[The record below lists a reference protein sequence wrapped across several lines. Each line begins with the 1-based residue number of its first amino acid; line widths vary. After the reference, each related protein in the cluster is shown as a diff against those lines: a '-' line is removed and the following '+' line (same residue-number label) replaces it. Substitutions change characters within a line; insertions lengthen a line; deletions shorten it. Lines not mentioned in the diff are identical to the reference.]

1 MVKEASCETGIA
13 DPTGAVSGGHLVIT
27 GPVVDIV
34 AISREVASDYA
45 SSFDWTAKRL
55 PSQRYSGQSS
65 DLGMMHTYHDFYN
78 TDPDPDSGSGQSCVE
93 ECFWKAEVDFE
104 TDEQASLSELGRKTI
119 STTALTKQPPGLP
132 RPGPSAMPQTILSRE
147 VVQGS
152 ITKSNELLRVD
163 DVLKRL
169 SLSFNDSRG
178 ASTPPTELDFG
189 ATDLNHPQ
197 ASNAAVIQTDKKR
210 LQQRL
215 LRHKLL
221 DRPVMGET
229 SKFGAFTFG
238 FHADTIISNLH
249 LEELICL
256 LIASTGD
263 APRALILR
271 KAKCHDSKIA
281 LYERVGLIDR
291 IIFGSAVRSN
301 GWMPLF
307 QDAGIRTVTII

>member
-1 MVKEASCETGIA
+1 VVKEASCETGIA

-78 TDPDPDSGSGQSCVE
+78 TDPDPDSGS
-93 ECFWKAEVDFE
+93 
-104 TDEQASLSELGRKTI
+104 DEQASLSELGRKTI